1 MSRLAPSHLSGGA
14 DAASGFV
21 PTTPR
26 HLHWRARQ
34 TSLSCRRKHDLH
46 TIRTVRIEHV
56 QDNSNSKARFSNYR
70 CLFNFVTRNK
80 CDNKDG
86 RVSCAL
92 IAFALDCRNQIL
104 GGNSGETSSFPD
116 VGWLEHKGV
125 GAGIVAMD
133 LVVNA
138 GRNQ

>member
-1 MSRLAPSHLSGGA
+1 M
-14 DAASGFV
+14 
-21 PTTPR
+21 T
-26 HLHWRARQ
+26 RQ
-34 TSLSCRRKHDLH
+34 K
-46 TIRTVRIEHV
+46 
-56 QDNSNSKARFSNYR
+56 F
-70 CLFNFVTRNK
+70 
-80 CDNKDG
+80 DNKDG
-86 RVSCAL
+86 RVNCAV

-104 GGNSGETSSFPD
+104 GGHSGETSSFPD